1 MRDTR
6 FTGCSGYITFEKGTN
21 NRDLG
26 TFDIQNGRMN
36 GEKHEV
42 KVAGYYNP
50 IAATV
55 WTFFEGG
62 IVWPDGT
69 TNVPSD
75 SRTVEHDCP
84 FPDDDI

>member
-1 MRDTR
+1 
-6 FTGCSGYITFEKGTN
+6 
-21 NRDLG
+21 
-26 TFDIQNGRMN
+26 MN

-69 TNVPSD
+69 NNIPSD

-84 FPDDDI
+84 FPDDDIQASSNGENIAYIVNFIVIGITGLMTLVIWR